1 MSRQIALGFAALA
14 LLLCCADVA
23 SAASPR
29 LTSIVPRGCQRGT
42 EAEFNFGGRNLQ
54 DPAEIFFY
62 SPGIEATKIE
72 AVDAGRFKATLK
84 IAPDCRLGEHVV
96 QVRTKSGVSDY
107 RTIYIGALPQVAE
120 KEPNTLFE
128 QPQAITLNVTVT
140 GMIQPEDV
148 DYFVLEAKQG
158 QRISVE
164 VEGMRL
170 GDTMFDPY
178 VSILDERRF
187 ELAASDDSPLLQQ
200 DPVTSIVTP
209 ADGKY
214 IVQIRES
221 SYGGNGASHYRM
233 HVGTFP
239 RPTSVYP
246 AGGKLGE
253 EMEVR
258 FVGDPTGE
266 LLQKVKLPAE
276 RSPEFTGVFATSG
289 TEVAPSANPF
299 RLFEHGNVLEIE
311 PNNEVAKATP
321 ATLPLAFNGV
331 LQTPGDVDFFRFTA
345 KKGEVFEVECYG
357 RRIRSPVDPVMS
369 IYNDKGNR
377 IANNDDARGPDSY
390 LRATFPADGEYLLS
404 VGDHLNRGGADFVY
418 RVEFS
423 PVQPS
428 LQITMPQVE
437 RYGQYRRQIY
447 VAKGNRFGAVI
458 NASRANFG
466 GALLLEP
473 QGLPAGLTMVAD
485 SVLDGQT
492 SIPVVFEATADAPLA
507 GKLVDFLARHAEKPE
522 IKGGFYNRA
531 EFAMGAPGQSLY
543 SWRDVN
549 RLAVAVVDE
558 LPFKIDVIEPKAPL
572 ARGGSMQL
580 KVVATRKPDFK
591 APINL
596 IFPYSTTGVSAAANV
611 MIPEGQTEALYT
623 INAAANAPLGKSKFF
638 ILGSAEIGGAAF
650 SSSQLATLEVCEPFV
665 NFTMQRTAVEQG
677 QETDVVCKVEVKTPF
692 EGQAT
697 VQLQALPNK
706 TVSAPVQFTKD
717 STELV
722 FKVKTEKDSPAGK
735 HKIFGVVTLTAHG
748 EPVVH
753 SVGGA
758 ELRIDV
764 PLPPKVAPVAAA
776 PAASPAAPAAAPAAP
791 AAPKRLSRLE
801 QLREEAKK
809 AEQSKAK

>member
-1 MSRQIALGFAALA
+1 MSRKLALGFAALA
-14 LLLCCADVA
+14 LVFCRVDLA

-42 EAEFNFGGRNLQ
+42 EAEFNFGGKNLQ
-54 DPAEIFFY
+54 DAVEILFY
-62 SPGIEATKIE
+62 SPGIEATKVE
-72 AVDAGRFKATLK
+72 PVEAGRFKATLK
-84 IAPDCRLGEHVV
+84 VAPDCRLGEHVV

-107 RTIYIGALPQVAE
+107 RTIYIGALPQVPE

-128 QPQAITLNVTVT
+128 QPQAISLNVTVT
-140 GMIQPEDV
+140 GMIQAEDV
-148 DYFVLEAKQG
+148 DYFVVEAKKG

-187 ELAASDDSPLLQQ
+187 ELSASDDSPLLQQ
-200 DPVTSIVTP
+200 DPVTAIVAP

-214 IVQIRES
+214 ILQIRES
-221 SYGGNGASHYRM
+221 SYGGNGAAHYRM

-253 EMEVR
+253 EIEVR
-258 FVGDPTGE
+258 FGGDPTGE
-266 LLQKVKLPAE
+266 FVQKVKLPAA
-276 RSPEFTGVFATSG
+276 RSPEFTGVLAANG
-289 TEVAPSANPF
+289 AEGAPSPNPF
-299 RLFEHGNVLEIE
+299 RLFEHGNVLEME
-311 PNNEVAKATP
+311 PNDAVAQATP

-331 LQTPGDVDFFRFTA
+331 LQAAGDIDFFRFTA
-345 KKGEVFEVECYG
+345 KKGDVFEVECYG

-369 IYNDKGNR
+369 LYNDKGGR

-404 VGDHLNRGGADFVY
+404 VTDHLNRGGADFVY
-418 RVEFS
+418 RVEFT
-423 PVQPS
+423 PVAPS
-428 LQITMPQVE
+428 LQLTLPQVE
-437 RYGQYRRQIY
+437 RYSQYRRQIY

-458 NASRANFG
+458 NASRANFAG
-466 GALLLEP
+466 KLVLEPEGMPAGITMTNETLLEN
-473 QGLPAGLTMVAD
+473 
-485 SVLDGQT
+485 QT
-492 SIPVVFEATADAPLA
+492 SLPVVFEAAADAPLA

-522 IKGGFYNRA
+522 IKGGFFNRG

-572 ARGGSMQL
+572 ARNGSMQV
-580 KVVATRKPDFK
+580 KVVATRKADFK

-596 IFPYSTTGVSAAANV
+596 LFPYVPSGVSAASNV
-611 MIPEGQTEALYT
+611 TIAEGQTEALYT
-623 INAAANAPLGKSKFF
+623 INAAGNAPVGKSRFF
-638 ILGSAEIGGAAF
+638 VLGSAEIGGAAF

-665 NFTMQRTAVEQG
+665 TFTMPRTAVEQA
-677 QETDVVCKVEVKTPF
+677 QETEIVCKVEVKTPF

-706 TVSAPVQFTKD
+706 TISAPMQITKD
-717 STELV
+717 TTELV

-735 HKIFGVVTLTAHG
+735 HKIFGVVTLSANG

-753 SVGGA
+753 NIGGT

-764 PLPPKVAPVAAA
+764 PLPPKAAPAVAAA
-776 PAASPAAPAAAPAAP
+776 PAANPAVPAAAP

-809 AEQSKAK
+809 AEQDKAK